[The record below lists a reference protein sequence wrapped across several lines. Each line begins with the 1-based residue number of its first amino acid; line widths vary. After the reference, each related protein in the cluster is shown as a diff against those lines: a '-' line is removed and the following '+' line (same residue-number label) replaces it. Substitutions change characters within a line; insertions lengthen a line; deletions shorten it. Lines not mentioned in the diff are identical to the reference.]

1 MKQTLIAI
9 LLALVSLP
17 VFSGIDRQSVV
28 SRNNPHVV
36 AIDSLQSLTVGN
48 GGFAFTAD
56 ATGLQTFPQHYAN
69 GVPLGTMSDWG
80 WHSFPNTQNYRAEEA
95 FDQKMYSI
103 EKFTDQRRKDAASYL
118 RANPHRLHLGTTG
131 FCIDNPA
138 DVKVIGQELHLWKG
152 LLDSQFS
159 YKGKEYQVRTAVH
172 PERDMVAV
180 QVSGK
185 KQLPILFSFA

>member
-1 MKQTLIAI
+1 MEFMKQTLIAI

-80 WHSFPNTQNYRAEEA
+80 
-95 FDQKMYSI
+95 
-103 EKFTDQRRKDAASYL
+103 
-118 RANPHRLHLGTTG
+118 
-131 FCIDNPA
+131 
-138 DVKVIGQELHLWKG
+138 
-152 LLDSQFS
+152 
-159 YKGKEYQVRTAVH
+159 
-172 PERDMVAV
+172 
-180 QVSGK
+180 
-185 KQLPILFSFA
+185 

>member
-56 ATGLQTFPQHYAN
+56 ATGLLRKPST
-69 GVPLGTMSDWG
+69 
-80 WHSFPNTQNYRAEEA
+80 
-95 FDQKMYSI
+95 
-103 EKFTDQRRKDAASYL
+103 RR
-118 RANPHRLHLGTTG
+118 
-131 FCIDNPA
+131 CIP
-138 DVKVIGQELHLWKG
+138 
-152 LLDSQFS
+152 
-159 YKGKEYQVRTAVH
+159 
-172 PERDMVAV
+172 
-180 QVSGK
+180 
-185 KQLPILFSFA
+185 